1 MLYRVDVVVVSSFS
15 KSMAAYN
22 INLKRAKVHSFI
34 KLHVL
39 RSTNLVN
46 VAFSLILL
54 RYQIHSLSS
63 HSPISF
69 PSPPFYITCSFSLQ
83 YSHLFS
89 KTSSCFLPYYSL
101 ITHLNTSRAHSF
113 EFVECIVCTPL
124 CAYAKIFLL
133 DELYAILF

>member
-1 MLYRVDVVVVSSFS
+1 M
-15 KSMAAYN
+15 
-22 INLKRAKVHSFI
+22 HSFI

-39 RSTNLVN
+39 KSTNLVN

-89 KTSSCFLPYYSL
+89 KTSSCFFTLLFSYNSPKHLTRSFLRVCGVYRLHSL
-101 ITHLNTSRAHSF
+101 VCVRKNLLARW
-113 EFVECIVCTPL
+113 IVCDSILIYHYFSHPL
-124 CAYAKIFLL
+124 WKTRYVLL
-133 DELYAILF
+133 LCFSEV